1 VLHISKSAWYD
12 WKKQLN
18 APNPEQGIRARVR
31 AIFVRSKGTY
41 GRIRIVAELRNQ
53 GEIVNHKRVY
63 RLMKEE
69 GLVVATPRS
78 WKRTTVSDPALP
90 VAENLLNRQ
99 FSPATPNQVWAS
111 DITYIPTAE
120 GWLFLAVILDLYSRK
135 VVGWAVADHMR
146 TELCLEA
153 LEQALVRRQPGA
165 GWMHHSDRGSQYASA
180 AYRKRLH
187 RAEACVSMSRKG
199 NCWDNAA
206 VESFFG
212 TLKADRIDRQ
222 LWATR
227 REASQALLEYIPT
240 FYNQERLH
248 SHNGY
253 HSPDDAE
260 LAYRSTRHAMAA

>member
-1 VLHISKSAWYD
+1 
-12 WKKQLN
+12 LN